1 MVTVP
6 EITEKIIQRS
16 RYLSE
21 ALSKGLINTS
31 SLARYIKPEIERT
44 LLKNVSL
51 SSVVMAI
58 RRLPKK
64 SLPNINP
71 KEIFS
76 KKPPIVLSS
85 YISQKPGFSSISI
98 SLPKE
103 ARHTPGVLY
112 FLIKS
117 IAWESIN
124 IEDVAL
130 NNDNLLLVFK
140 EKDAQRAYAILI
152 ALFEGK
158 II

>member
-1 MVTVP
+1 MITVP
-6 EITEKIIQRS
+6 EITEIIIQRS

-21 ALSKGLINTS
+21 ALSKDLINSS
-31 SLARYIKPEIERT
+31 SLARYIKPEIEKI
-44 LLKNVSL
+44 LLKKVSL
-51 SSVVMAI
+51 SSVIMAI

-64 SLPNINP
+64 SLPNVNP
-71 KEIFS
+71 TKIFNKKPSIILSSEVS
-76 KKPPIVLSS
+76 KKPGL
-85 YISQKPGFSSISI
+85 SSISI

-124 IEDVAL
+124 IEDISFDDDRL
-130 NNDNLLLVFK
+130 MLIFK
-140 EKDAQRAYAILI
+140 EKDAQRAYSILI
-152 ALFEGK
+152 SLFEGK